1 MDLADI
7 AHTGTIAAPFETGL
21 KLVRDALL
29 RAGLSISGELD
40 VSGSLGRDAVSAPAQ
55 SRLLYVDSPLW
66 LLEALALDRAAAVF
80 LPLHVLVAGHGSE
93 TPVYWNKPA
102 EVFIGRLPV
111 GAALPLDEI
120 QELVVQAL
128 RPWNGGR
135 R

>member
-1 MDLADI
+1 MNLADI

-40 VSGSLGRDAVSAPAQ
+40 VPGSLGRDSVSFPTQ

-80 LPLHVLVAGHGSE
+80 LPLHVLVAEHGPE
-93 TPVYWNKPA
+93 TRVYWNKPA
-102 EVFIGRLPV
+102 EVFIGRLPI

-120 QELVVQAL
+120 QERVAQAL
-128 RPWNGGR
+128 KPWNGGR
-135 R
+135 L